1 MPQQYLS
8 RFGPEC
14 AESDA
19 GLTKGGSKNKT
30 KNSNKNSNKNLRKNS
45 NKNTK
50 KGGSLASQ
58 EAFGKRY
65 CPINGDLPTQSNT
78 VQKGGAA
85 GYTTNV
91 NDMIA
96 GMPAIDKY
104 STCCP
109 PNIQG
114 GIVPVEGNCGG
125 SMTGGAKKKKT
136 TSKKIVPKKTNTS
149 STKKT
154 ASKKKKTS
162 TAKKTSVKDSGL
174 VKAVRKS
181 FDDILRMLKTSSK
194 KMKGGA
200 QEGGS
205 LLTKPLQLLG
215 TLLAPLG
222 KERLASMVV
231 LLALNRLM
239 MVGGSSH
246 DEMNYNSHG
255 GFMKTLMVMPKTDL
269 LVLAALLLVDHLVN
283 KKSSQK
289 GGFMTAELSKLL
301 APLGTTALTSTAL
314 VVALNDIFS
323 KSEKSKKM
331 RGGNPMLGELSS
343 ALTGIN
349 MNMSLVAL
357 VLFLLNEMVVT
368 KKSRTTKGGTMQLSS
383 LVTQLQHLLAPYG
396 ATSLITTGTL
406 VGVSQLG
413 KKKSKK

>member
-1 MPQQYLS
+1 MPQEYLS

-14 AESDA
+14 VKSDT
-19 GLTKGGSKNKT
+19 GLTKGGSKNK
-30 KNSNKNSNKNLRKNS
+30 NSNKNKNI
-45 NKNTK
+45 K

-65 CPINGDLPTQSNT
+65 CPISGNLSTQSNT

-96 GMPAIDKY
+96 GMPSINKY

-109 PNIQG
+109 PNVQG
-114 GIVPVEGNCGG
+114 GVVPIEGNCGA
-125 SMTGGAKKKKT
+125 SMSGGAKKKKT
-136 TSKKIVPKKTNTS
+136 T
-149 STKKT
+149 TKKT
-154 ASKKKKTS
+154 ATKKKKTS
-162 TAKKTSVKDSGL
+162 TTKKTAPKKKKTTVKDNGL
-174 VKAVRKS
+174 VKSVRKS
-181 FDDILRMLKTSSK
+181 FDDILKMLKTSSK
-194 KMKGGA
+194 KKKGGS

-205 LLTKPLQLLG
+205 ILTKPLQLLG

-222 KERLASMVV
+222 KEKLASMVV

-239 MVGGSSH
+239 MVGGGSH
-246 DEMNYNSHG
+246 SEMNYKSHG

-269 LVLAALLLVDHLVN
+269 LVLAGLLLVDHLVN
-283 KKSSQK
+283 KKSAQK

-314 VVALNDIFS
+314 VVALNNLFS

-331 RGGNPMLGELSS
+331 RGGNPMLGELSTV
-343 ALTGIN
+343 LTGTT

-357 VLFLLNEMVVT
+357 VLFLLNEMLVT
-368 KKSRTTKGGTMQLSS
+368 KKSKTTKGGNMQLSS

-413 KKKSKK
+413 KKKSKKK

>member
-1 MPQQYLS
+1 MPQEYLS

-14 AESDA
+14 AKSDA
-19 GLTKGGSKNKT
+19 GLTKGGSKNT
-30 KNSNKNSNKNLRKNS
+30 NKNKNV
-45 NKNTK
+45 K

-65 CPINGDLPTQSNT
+65 CPISGDLPTQSNT

-96 GMPAIDKY
+96 GMPAINKY

-109 PNIQG
+109 PNVQG
-114 GIVPVEGNCGG
+114 GIVPVQGNCGT
-125 SMTGGAKKKKT
+125 SMSGGAKKKKT
-136 TSKKIVPKKTNTS
+136 T
-149 STKKT
+149 TKKT
-154 ASKKKKTS
+154 ATKKTKTATTKKTAPKKKKTS
-162 TAKKTSVKDSGL
+162 TAKKTTVKDSGV

-181 FDDILRMLKTSSK
+181 FDDILKMLKTSSK
-194 KMKGGA
+194 KKKGGA

-239 MVGGSSH
+239 MVGGGSH

-269 LVLAALLLVDHLVN
+269 LVLAGLLLVDHLVN
-283 KKSSQK
+283 KKSAQK

-301 APLGTTALTSTAL
+301 SPLGTTALTSTAL
-314 VVALNDIFS
+314 VVALNDLFS

-331 RGGNPMLGELSS
+331 RGGNPMLGELSKV
-343 ALTGIN
+343 LTGTN

-357 VLFLLNEMVVT
+357 VLFLLNEMLVT

-396 ATSLITTGTL
+396 ATSLITTGSL

>member
-1 MPQQYLS
+1 MPQEYLS

-14 AESDA
+14 AKSDA

-30 KNSNKNSNKNLRKNS
+30 KNSNKKSNKNV
-45 NKNTK
+45 K

-109 PNIQG
+109 PSVQG
-114 GIVPVEGNCGG
+114 GIVPVEGNCGA

-136 TSKKIVPKKTNTS
+136 TTKKSATKKPKTS

-154 ASKKKKTS
+154 DPKKKKTS
-162 TAKKTSVKDSGL
+162 TAKKTTVKDNGL

-181 FDDILRMLKTSSK
+181 FDDILKMLKTSSK
-194 KMKGGA
+194 KKKGGA

-205 LLTKPLQLLG
+205 LLTKPLHLLG

-239 MVGGSSH
+239 MVGGGSH

-283 KKSSQK
+283 KKSAQK

-314 VVALNDIFS
+314 VVALNDLFS

-331 RGGNPMLGELSS
+331 RGGNPMLGELSTV
-343 ALTGIN
+343 LTGTN

-357 VLFLLNEMVVT
+357 VLFLLNEMLVT
-368 KKSRTTKGGTMQLSS
+368 KKSRTTKGGNMQLSS

-406 VGVSQLG
+406 VGVSQLS